1 MVSDLALAYEI
12 ERSRNQIERSR
23 NQIEWLRNQ
32 ADVGPVAIPVNWQA
46 AQHALV
52 RQLPRG

>member
-12 ERSRNQIERSR
+12 ERSRNQIERLR